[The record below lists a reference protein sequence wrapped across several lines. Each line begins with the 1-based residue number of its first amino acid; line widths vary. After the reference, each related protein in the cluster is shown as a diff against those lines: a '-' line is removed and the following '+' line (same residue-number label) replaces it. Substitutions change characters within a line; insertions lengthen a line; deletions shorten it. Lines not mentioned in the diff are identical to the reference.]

1 MVRTRAMTIRP
12 ADSSSDTDM
21 DSSPRTTALPAPKQP
36 EIIESV
42 VAIRPIQHAVPTIL
56 PISQPSQTLQDLLT
70 SLPSPVKIEELDFN
84 F

>member
-21 DSSPRTTALPAPKQP
+21 ETSPRMATLPAPQQI
-36 EIIESV
+36 EVIESV
-42 VAIRPIQHAVPTIL
+42 VAIRPTQHAVPTLL
-56 PISQPSQTLQDLLT
+56 PISQPSQTLQDMLT
-70 SLPSPVKIEELDFN
+70 SLPTAVKIEELDFN